1 MASKLR
7 GQRTHSLP
15 GDPSASQPLPSR
27 GSGRHTSGSSSSSS
41 SSSSRH
47 GSRPGSNSK
56 STSPL
61 PSPIVND
68 HQRVGSSIPG
78 PDRSFLV
85 LDDPAPPRTPR
96 YDRDSIVT
104 IAEDPFLRRYAE
116 PPGDTHDPTP
126 PSSVAADADA
136 DASVWPP
143 PRRDSLTLDVAAA
156 AAVDS
161 EAAAPKNCVD
171 SPRTSPHEVGRMD
184 SVNIA
189 VVGAKGVG
197 KSAFIQRALSQTR
210 PLPSNIMPV
219 RLKAE
224 GGMTLFVTL
233 IELDLEDFDDTPGDQ
248 PIRWPTHLAGHAVAL
263 PRPHCAL
270 VLYDVTSMDSL
281 RSLPQIMGALEMSNL
296 PRILVATKCDNPE
309 SARRVNTD
317 AIPRHFPGV
326 LNLMTSANVPST
338 ARESLN
344 AIIKAALGAKM
355 GGDKQDATLSRRRA
369 ASSAAHLEAPDY
381 VNGRPLSQHSKH
393 SRASS
398 DLSLLRGVPPPGA
411 SDGYRGQSR
420 SRSPRMEHPSTP
432 QTSSSAFGG
441 GADALDDG
449 GGLTVSSMLRT
460 HGGVRLDTG
469 RDTFLDDS
477 EAESYRRSDDIPILQ
492 RNDENFPE
500 QLAKLMGVSFDDLVD
515 RLLAPRMTRADNQFA
530 DIFLCLYRKF
540 APPNVLF
547 SAILARLEIG
557 RDKRDKREKKDGL
570 YLVAIQS
577 QLRIVEVVAR
587 WVQLYPG
594 DFARSATRRR
604 LVDLVGHL
612 SIEPIFTAAAHQM
625 RWYLDHRIFEDDD
638 TGWAESDEADE
649 APTTLPQDRR
659 PSGVAERCYGTTGG
673 VNGSMSSL
681 QIDDDRSG
689 RSAAQFQYHSLE
701 DYVREAATMSPTST
715 LPLNKIRYHIFLD
728 KNTDDIADEMTRI
741 DWIMFS
747 SIGIRDLVRDVSL
760 TMEEKERCRSLQ
772 NVSRMISH
780 FNHLARWVANM
791 ILIRD
796 KPKHRVL
803 VLEKFVQIAARL
815 RVLNNYNGL
824 AAVLAG
830 LNSTSIYRLSQT
842 WSLLSLDSEKRFKS
856 LSKLMATEMS
866 HARYRLAWENSPMP
880 KIPYIPLHR
889 RDLVSAEM
897 GSRTFVGPL
906 GDRINWKKFEVLGEV
921 MLPLMRSQGTP
932 YPNLKKDDG
941 SRELILDCK
950 MPIDEDDIYQRS
962 VQVESASG
970 QGESSRRRF
979 PWLS

>member
-1 MASKLR
+1 M
-7 GQRTHSLP
+7 
-15 GDPSASQPLPSR
+15 
-27 GSGRHTSGSSSSSS
+27 
-41 SSSSRH
+41 
-47 GSRPGSNSK
+47 
-56 STSPL
+56 
-61 PSPIVND
+61 
-68 HQRVGSSIPG
+68 
-78 PDRSFLV
+78 
-85 LDDPAPPRTPR
+85 
-96 YDRDSIVT
+96 
-104 IAEDPFLRRYAE
+104 
-116 PPGDTHDPTP
+116 
-126 PSSVAADADA
+126 DA
-136 DASVWPP
+136 
-143 PRRDSLTLDVAAA
+143 
-156 AAVDS
+156 
-161 EAAAPKNCVD
+161 
-171 SPRTSPHEVGRMD
+171 
-184 SVNIA
+184 VNIA
-189 VVGAKGVG
+189 VIGAKGVG

-210 PLPSNIMPV
+210 PLPSSIMPV

-224 GGMTLFVTL
+224 SGRTLFVTL
-233 IELDLEDFDDTPGDQ
+233 IELDLEDFDETPGDQ
-248 PIRWPTHLAGHAVAL
+248 PIRWPTHLAGHSVAL

-281 RSLPQIMGALEMSNL
+281 RTLPQIMGALEISGL

-309 SARRVNTD
+309 SARQVNTD

-326 LNLMTSANVPST
+326 LNLITSANVPST

-344 AIIKAALGAKM
+344 AIIKASFSAKR
-355 GGDKQDATLSRRRA
+355 GGDKQEATLSRRRA

-381 VNGRPLSQHSKH
+381 VNGRPLSEHSKH

-411 SDGYRGQSR
+411 SDSYRGQSR
-420 SRSPRMEHPSTP
+420 SRSPRMDYPTTP
-432 QTSSSAFGG
+432 QTTSSAFGS
-441 GADALDDG
+441 GADAPDDG

-469 RDTFLDDS
+469 RDTFVEDS
-477 EAESYRRSDDIPILQ
+477 ASESYRQSDDIPILQ

-500 QLAKLMGVSFDDLVD
+500 QPAKPIGVTFDDLVD

-540 APPNVLF
+540 APPSVLF
-547 SAILARLEIG
+547 AAIFARLEIG
-557 RDKRDKREKKDGL
+557 RYAREKKDGL
-570 YLVAIQS
+570 YLVGIQS
-577 QLRIVEVVAR
+577 QLRIVEVIAR

-604 LVDLVGHL
+604 LVDLVCSL

-625 RWYLDHRIFEDDD
+625 RWYLDHRIVEDDD
-638 TGWAESDEADE
+638 TGWAESDEPDE
-649 APTTLPQDRR
+649 EPTNIPPDRR
-659 PSGVAERCYGTTGG
+659 PSAVVDRGSGRTGG
-673 VNGSMSSL
+673 LNDSMSSL
-681 QIDDDRSG
+681 QIEDERGTRSDG
-689 RSAAQFQYHSLE
+689 RPPAQFQYHSIE

-760 TMEEKERCRSLQ
+760 TMEEKEQCRSLQ

-803 VLEKFVQIAARL
+803 VLEKFVQIAAKL

-897 GSRTFVGPL
+897 GSRTFVGPS